1 MLDALKQDLQNQ
13 DTAEKVNDWIKAKV
27 EDFGHNKEELSHL
40 LTILQQDDSFHQ
52 DIAQERKELIGMVS
66 GQADVNKAPSVKE
79 FLDKINTTYYQN
91 QSGKTTE
98 GLSGRKASPVLQ
110 THSIGGVKKLTDL
123 QRQSRSHQSED
134 ELKKWIIK
142 EFNNRKNKDKD
153 LLELAE
159 LLKDSSSYNASLKT
173 FSPRILSD
181 LSNKNKKIEKFLNDT
196 NIIPDIKKKK

>member
-98 GLSGRKASPVLQ
+98 ALSNPEAPPVLQ
-110 THSIGGVKKLTDL
+110 KSIGGVKKLTDL
-123 QRQSRSHQSED
+123 QRQSSSHQSED

-153 LLELAE
+153 LLELVE

-181 LSNKNKKIEKFLNDT
+181 LSNKNTQIETFLKDK
-196 NIIPDIKKKK
+196 NIITDIKKKNK